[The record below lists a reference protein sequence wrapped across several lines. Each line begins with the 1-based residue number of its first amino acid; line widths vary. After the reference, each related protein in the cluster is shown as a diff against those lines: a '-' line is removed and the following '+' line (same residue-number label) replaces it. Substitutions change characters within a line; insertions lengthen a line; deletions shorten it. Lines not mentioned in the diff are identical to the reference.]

1 MKRSVFVLSFALLP
15 LAGCPTTGGGGSQ
28 PERLELQPGYFDPD
42 ARRIPEAQVAQLSTS
57 GKMSSSSESPACR
70 FTGTGSGGLL
80 LSSYASVLAVMLTA
94 KRPSLI
100 AFKLS

>member
-15 LAGCPTTGGGGSQ
+15 LAGCPTTGGGASQ

-42 ARRIPEAQVAQLSTS
+42 ARRIPEAQ
-57 GKMSSSSESPACR
+57 E
-70 FTGTGSGGLL
+70 L
-80 LSSYASVLAVMLTA
+80 LSSYASVPAVMLTA